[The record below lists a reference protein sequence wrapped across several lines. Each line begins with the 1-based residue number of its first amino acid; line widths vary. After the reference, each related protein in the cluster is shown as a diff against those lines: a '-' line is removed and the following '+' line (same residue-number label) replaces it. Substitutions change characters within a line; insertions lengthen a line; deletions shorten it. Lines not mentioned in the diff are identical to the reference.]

1 MPPPD
6 APVDALVEELADMVD
21 PPTPPVPAPPVL
33 DPPVFDPPVP
43 APPVPAP
50 PVPLPS
56 PPLPPP
62 VVDVEAVVP
71 AGPDAPVS
79 SFPQAIKRANRPTQ
93 RQVEGRI
100 TTSVRHTRPKC
111 RASF

>member
-21 PPTPPVPAPPVL
+21 PPAPPVF
-33 DPPVFDPPVP
+33 DPPVFAPPVFDPPVP
-43 APPVPAP
+43 APPG
-50 PVPLPS
+50 PLPS

-62 VVDVEAVVP
+62 VAEVVVP

-79 SFPQAIKRANRPTQ
+79 SFPQAASRANRPMR
-93 RQVEGRI
+93 RQIEGRI
-100 TTSVRHTRPKC
+100 TNSVRHTRPKWT
-111 RASF
+111 ASF